1 MTPKHYE
8 VLPWILIFITALLV
22 LAFLSWLGWNNWSDL
37 HEVT

>member
-1 MTPKHYE
+1 MIPRHYE